1 MKRPRKNKISRPRV
15 LWQLNPTTR
24 VAKSA
29 RTYARSRAKADARK
43 SVEE

>member
-1 MKRPRKNKISRPRV
+1 MKRRPKKKVSRPRV

-24 VAKSA
+24 VVDSRK
-29 RTYARSRAKADARK
+29 RYARPRAKADARK